1 MTATALYQRLAATA
15 AQSGLYAGAETAL
28 SFFGVSSELRTL
40 FAGAGIFDLG
50 WRGKITVTGQD
61 RGRWLNGMLTNNVRD
76 LPVNHGNYNFLLNSQ
91 GRILGDMYVYNRGEY
106 LLLDTDQAQVA
117 AIMKTLE
124 HFIIM
129 DDVELSDASGT
140 LTAIGICG
148 PKASPV
154 LAAACSTSRPS

>member
-1 MTATALYQRLAATA
+1 
-15 AQSGLYAGAETAL
+15 
-28 SFFGVSSELRTL
+28 
-40 FAGAGIFDLG
+40 
-50 WRGKITVTGQD
+50 
-61 RGRWLNGMLTNNVRD
+61 
-76 LPVNHGNYNFLLNSQ
+76 
-91 GRILGDMYVYNRGEY
+91 MYVYNRGEY

-117 AIMKTLE
+117 AIMKSLE

-154 LAAACSTSRPS
+154 LAAAGIGIEGLQPMEARDQTVGNIGITIVRGPEQKPNWFEIWVSSANAGEIWELLTEAGGQATGADALEASQSPPSQPSPQSPHHSG